1 MGKPIGEYLV
11 EAGLLEQSQVEVA
24 LQEQRRTG
32 RKLGEIIVEHGW
44 LQAQTIEYWMKNVII
59 PHRKVTQPPP
69 ASSPAPKSQILPRK
83 PPAPPPLPRV
93 KPPED
98 TLVIGFEQTSIPP
111 QAVPPQPPP
120 RVQNIQHQETLI
132 LERKDLPPLD

>member
-1 MGKPIGEYLV
+1 MGKPMGEYLV
-11 EAGLLEQSQVEVA
+11 EAGLLEPSQIEVA
-24 LQEQRRTG
+24 LREQRQTG

-59 PHRKVTQPPP
+59 PHRKVTTPPQVP
-69 ASSPAPKSQILPRK
+69 TPAPKNPAFHRK
-83 PPAPPPLPRV
+83 PPAPPPLPRM

-111 QAVPPQPPP
+111 QAVPAEPPP
-120 RVQNIQHQETLI
+120 KRKNIQHQETLI
-132 LERKDLPPLD
+132 LERKDLPPLG

>member
-11 EAGLLEQSQVEVA
+11 EAGLLEQSQVEIA

-59 PHRKVTQPPP
+59 PHRRITQPPQ
-69 ASSPAPKSQILPRK
+69 PKPVTNQVFPPK
-83 PPAPPPLPRV
+83 PPVPPPLPRV
-93 KPPED
+93 KPPEE
-98 TLVIGFEQTSIPP
+98 TLVIGVEQISIPP
-111 QAVPPQPPP
+111 QVTPPEPAPK
-120 RVQNIQHQETLI
+120 VKNIQNQETLI
-132 LERKDLPPLD
+132 LELKDLPPLD